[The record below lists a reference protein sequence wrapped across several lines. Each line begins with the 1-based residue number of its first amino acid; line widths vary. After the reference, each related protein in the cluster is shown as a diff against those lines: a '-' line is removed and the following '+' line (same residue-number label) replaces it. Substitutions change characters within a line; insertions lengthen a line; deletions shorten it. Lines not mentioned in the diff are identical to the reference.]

1 MSSFFGSILSTA
13 TQLGL
18 AKPTGSE
25 FALLV
30 VLGAFLLALR
40 TFREGYL
47 KIWTV
52 GWITFVASRLAGH
65 VFVAQIPQRYVPVAE
80 QAGFVLAVGLLAAAI
95 VAYTRGRDFL
105 VPLAVIT
112 PILMGFTVA
121 RLLLWPD
128 SLPLRVALEV
138 GYRIILL
145 SASIALL
152 RARRGRWE
160 LGAWLLALSL
170 PLLHLSWPP
179 FTDSIP
185 TAVFVS
191 AEMVLGL
198 SMLLVVF
205 DESRARNKRL
215 AVMQAVTAGVVSAQ
229 QYGNMVQTALQ
240 ELQRLTKTRAAWFR
254 LL

>member
-1 MSSFFGSILSTA
+1 MSSFFGSILNTA
-13 TQLGL
+13 AQLGL
-18 AKPTGSE
+18 VKPTGSE
-25 FALLV
+25 FVLLI
-30 VLGAFLLALR
+30 LLAASILALR

-47 KIWTV
+47 KIWIV
-52 GWITFVASRLAGH
+52 GLIAFVSSRLAGN
-65 VFVAQIPQRYVPVAE
+65 VFLAQIPQRYVPVAE

-95 VAYTRGRDFL
+95 FAYTRSRSFFL
-105 VPLAVIT
+105 PLAIIT
-112 PILMGFTVA
+112 PILMAFTVA

-179 FTDSIP
+179 FTGLVP
-185 TAVFVS
+185 GAVFVS
-191 AEMVLGL
+191 AETALGL
-198 SMLLVVF
+198 SMVLAVF
-205 DESRARNKRL
+205 DELRARHKGL
-215 AVMQAVTAGVVSAQ
+215 AAIDAVYA
-229 QYGNMVQTALQ
+229 
-240 ELQRLTKTRAAWFR
+240 
-254 LL
+254 